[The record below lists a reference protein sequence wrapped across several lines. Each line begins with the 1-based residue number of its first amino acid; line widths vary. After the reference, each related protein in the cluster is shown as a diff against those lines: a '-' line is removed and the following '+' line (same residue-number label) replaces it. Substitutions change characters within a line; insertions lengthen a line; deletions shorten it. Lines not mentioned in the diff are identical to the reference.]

1 MIAYN
6 VTSHGLPKP
15 KRSYV
20 RIFVISFLVLLSAY
34 LSYFLLFGE
43 RGLLH
48 YYQVKKEINLKIEQ
62 IKLLEEELETMKAKI
77 EKNKLNIIE
86 EWGPIEKDKLEKF
99 DFEEND
105 KIFYIIPKVKEGIE
119 NLDNKNCFLWFDGTE
134 FCVFK

>member
-20 RIFVISFLVLLSAY
+20 RIFVISFLVLFSAY

-43 RGLLH
+43 RGIVH
-48 YYQVKKEINLKIEQ
+48 YYKLKNQNEILSN
-62 IKLLEEELETMKAKI
+62 KLFDLR
-77 EKNKLNIIE
+77 EKNQKILNE
-86 EWGPIEKDKLEKF
+86 KWGPIEKDKLEKF

-105 KIFYIIPKVKEGIE
+105 KIFYIIPKFKEGIE
-119 NLDNKNCFLWFDGTE
+119 NLDNNNCFLWFDGTK

>member
-34 LSYFLLFGE
+34 FFYFFLFGE
-43 RGLLH
+43 RGLFH
-48 YYQVKKEINLKIEQ
+48 YYKLKNQNEILSN
-62 IKLLEEELETMKAKI
+62 KLIDLR
-77 EKNKLNIIE
+77 EKNQIE
-86 EWGPIEKDKLEKF
+86 REKLEKF

-105 KIFYIIPKVKEGIE
+105 KNFYIIPKVKEGIE
-119 NLDNKNCFLWFDGTE
+119 NLDNNNCFLWFDGTK
-134 FCVFK
+134 FCVLK